1 MFRCGSFTVDWTD
14 LSKLVDELVT
24 DYNNEVR
31 PADDVKTSESG
42 STIELALP
50 GVPQEQ
56 IHAKARDKGSYQ
68 EVEIFG
74 TGRNK
79 EQFKKIY
86 NFHDHD
92 IEKINAIYTDGL
104 LRIEIPKTVGKARDI
119 PIWKK

>member
-1 MFRCGSFTVDWTD
+1 MFRCENFTVDWTD

-24 DYNNEVR
+24 EYNNEVKQ
-31 PADDVKTSESG
+31 ATDIKTSESG

-56 IHAKARDKGSYQ
+56 IHVKARDKGSHQ
-68 EVEIFG
+68 EVEVFG

-79 EQFKKIY
+79 ESFKKIY

-92 IEKINAIYTDGL
+92 IDKTNATYIDGL
-104 LRIEIPKTVGKARDI
+104 LRVQIPKTVGKARDI